1 MASRSGAE
9 SQKLATPSSYSA
21 AARKALALTAAAVTL
36 LPLPVTYFGI
46 LPTYHVHGRFLLFY
60 TPFLCLLTLSYLF
73 YVRDALAR
81 AMFADVLDPP
91 PPPDPYYQGSAGER
105 VGRLFRRLKGIILGI
120 LPVFLVISSMY
131 CVSRYLV
138 AFDRS
143 SAAASEAYIEE
154 VSIKEA
160 SIETASREGAGPAR
174 QKQRGKAPAEP
185 RRSRQRVVPD
195 SAPADSAPADTLP
208 LLGDLPAVREHV
220 LRTSK
225 MQDVPDVIELT
236 GLYFGVFVSLLA
248 AVTLMALKE
257 YAKEAMGFS
266 EYELMFGRYHP
277 SPDDERAH

>member
-9 SQKLATPSSYSA
+9 SHKLGTTSSYSS

-46 LPTYHVHGRFLLFY
+46 LPAYQVHGRFLLFY

-73 YVRDALAR
+73 YVRDSLAR

-91 PPPDPYYQGSAGER
+91 PPPDPYYQGPTGER
-105 VGRLFRRLKGIILGI
+105 IGRWFRRVKGIILGI
-120 LPVFLVISSMY
+120 LPVALVIFSMY

-143 SAAASEAYIEE
+143 AAEAAEIYVEE

-160 SIETASREGAGPAR
+160 SIEGASREGAGIAR
-174 QKQRGKAPAEP
+174 QKQRGRAPTEP
-185 RRSRQRVVPD
+185 RPSRQRVLP
-195 SAPADSAPADTLP
+195 DSAPADTLP
-208 LLGDLPAVREHV
+208 LLGDLPAVRDYV

-277 SPDDERAH
+277 STDEERAH

>member
-9 SQKLATPSSYSA
+9 SHQLGTPSSYSA

-36 LPLPVTYFGI
+36 LPLPITYFGI
-46 LPTYHVHGRFLLFY
+46 FPTYQVHGRFLLFY

-73 YVRDALAR
+73 YVRDSLAR

-91 PPPDPYYQGSAGER
+91 RQPDPYYQEPAGER
-105 VGRLFRRLKGIILGI
+105 IGRWFRRFKGLILGL

-131 CVSRYLV
+131 CVSRYFI

-143 SAAASEAYIEE
+143 VAQAAESYIEQ
-154 VSIKEA
+154 A
-160 SIETASREGAGPAR
+160 SPLEEPGSTRE
-174 QKQRGKAPAEP
+174 KQRRKALTESG
-185 RRSRQRVVPD
+185 RRSSQLVPPD
-195 SAPADSAPADTLP
+195 SAAADTLP
-208 LLGDLPAVREHV
+208 LLSDLTAVRAYV

-225 MQDVPDVIELT
+225 MQSIPSVVELT
-236 GLYFGVFVSLLA
+236 GFYFGVFVSLLV

-277 SPDDERAH
+277 STEDERAH

>member
-9 SQKLATPSSYSA
+9 SHQVGTPSSYSA

-36 LPLPVTYFGI
+36 LPVPVTYFEI
-46 LPTYHVHGRFLLFY
+46 LPTYQVHGRFLLFY

-73 YVRDALAR
+73 YVRDSLAR

-91 PPPDPYYQGSAGER
+91 QQLDPYYQEPTGER
-105 VGRLFRRLKGIILGI
+105 MGRWFRRFKAVLLGI

-143 SAAASEAYIEE
+143 ATQATEMYIEQARMAE
-154 VSIKEA
+154 Q
-160 SIETASREGAGPAR
+160 AGSTR
-174 QKQRGKAPAEP
+174 GKQRGKALTESS
-185 RRSRQRVVPD
+185 RRNAQPVP
-195 SAPADSAPADTLP
+195 SDSAPADTLP
-208 LLGDLPAVREHV
+208 LLSDLPAVREYV
-220 LRTSK
+220 LRTSR
-225 MQDVPDVIELT
+225 MQSIPSVIELT
-236 GLYFGVFVSLLA
+236 GFYFGVFVSLLV

-277 SPDDERAH
+277 SNEGERAH